1 MTRRL
6 LPPADL
12 GWVLA
17 GSLLGLGTALL
28 GISWS
33 PWRIA
38 IGLLATLVLPG
49 YALAAAA
56 FAPRPIRAA
65 DGLVLTL
72 GLSLVAGCLALLVMI
87 ILGIRITEDAWSVLV
102 FALTASAAV
111 AAAARSDERPRLRLP
126 HLEWL
131 EAGAGLI
138 AMLMLAAAIATA
150 GVVIAR
156 NGTNDDHGPGF
167 TELSLVP
174 SGSGAAAVV
183 TARSF
188 EHSATTFRLSV
199 TPALPSLSSASF
211 TLGPG
216 RSWQDTVAIP
226 ESLRGYRIGI
236 TLYRAGDAKPYRF
249 VFIGGARGRIRRP

>member
-1 MTRRL
+1 MTRRM

-33 PWRIA
+33 PWRIT

-56 FAPRPIRAA
+56 FAPRRIRAA
-65 DGLVLTL
+65 DRIVLTL
-72 GLSLVAGCLALLVMI
+72 GLSLVVGCLALLVMI
-87 ILGIRITEDAWSVLV
+87 ILGIRITEEAWSVLV
-102 FALTASAAV
+102 FVFTAAAAV

-126 HLEWL
+126 DRERL
-131 EAGAGLI
+131 EAGVGLT
-138 AMLMLAAAIATA
+138 AMLVLAAAVATA

-156 NGTNDDHGPGF
+156 NGANDDHGPGF

-174 SGSGAAAVV
+174 SASGAAAVV
-183 TARSF
+183 RATSF
-188 EHSATTFRLSV
+188 EHSVTTFRLSV
-199 TPALPSLSSASF
+199 IPALPSLSSASF

-216 RSWQDTVAIP
+216 RSWQDAVAIP
-226 ESLRGYRIGI
+226 ESLRGYRIEV
-236 TLYRAGDAKPYRF
+236 TLYRAGDPKPYRF
-249 VFIGGARGRIRRP
+249 VFIGARIRVRGR